1 MYHFY
6 KLCILG
12 IFSVIYIFPVLGFQG
27 PLRLGSEEDSMRYAL
42 NLTLA
47 CEKPCKTVIVG
58 YNVDAFSIFY
68 ILCHFCVGVTKCLP
82 YADVVYVKDR
92 YSMFKYTKRNVHCV
106 IFMYIH
112 CMMASG
118 V

>member
-42 NLTLA
+42 NLPLA

-58 YNVDAFSIFY
+58 YNIDAFSIFY
-68 ILCHFCVGVTKCLP
+68 ILCLFLCWGNKVSPLCRRSLRQGSLFHVQ
-82 YADVVYVKDR
+82 
-92 YSMFKYTKRNVHCV
+92 VH
-106 IFMYIH
+106 
-112 CMMASG
+112 
-118 V
+118 